1 MSLPL
6 SSVHVLVMGFLM
18 IDYPQYHVKSQNND
32 RLVCDKA
39 SVPRSFSPT
48 FILLAR
54 SWGNAHSSS
63 CLKLRLGVSGSCAF
77 F

>member
-1 MSLPL
+1 MCLCHSHL
-6 SSVHVLVMGFLM
+6 HVMLMGFLM

-32 RLVCDKA
+32 RLVCDRA

-48 FILLAR
+48 FILLAW